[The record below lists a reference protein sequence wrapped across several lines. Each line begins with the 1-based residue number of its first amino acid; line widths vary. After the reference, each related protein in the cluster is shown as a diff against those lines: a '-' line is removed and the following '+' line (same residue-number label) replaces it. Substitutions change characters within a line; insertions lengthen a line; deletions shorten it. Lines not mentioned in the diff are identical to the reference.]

1 VTTALVIH
9 GHFYQPPRENPWTG
23 VIDDQPSAQPYPN
36 WNDRVYYECYR
47 PNAFARVFDLKT
59 GLVENIINNYE
70 YISFNIGPTLLSWM
84 EIYHP
89 GTYRRILES
98 DQKSVKRNNG
108 HGNAIAQGY
117 NHTILPLCNEADR
130 VTQVKWGVEDFKH
143 RFHREPESLWL
154 PETACNDATLSVMIN
169 EGLKYV
175 ILSPEQAE
183 RVRPLS
189 GGDWQDVSSGN
200 IDFSMPYRY
209 FHRDGSGRHIDIFFY
224 NKDIARGVAFEGA
237 LISSQAL
244 IDRIARVE
252 VGENRIVQTATDGES
267 YGHHTK
273 FGDRSLAYA
282 LEEEAPK
289 RGYWVTNYAA
299 YLEKF
304 PPTMEAEIKAGPDGN
319 GTAWSCAHG
328 VGRWYRDCG
337 CQTGAREGW
346 NQAWRGPL
354 RNAFDYVRDTV
365 GVYFEQQ
372 RGKLFIDP
380 WATRNDYIQLVLD
393 PGASRREFLQRH
405 AGRELSESEVVQA
418 LTQLEIQHNAM
429 LMYTSCAWFFNE
441 ISGIETTQVLRYAAR
456 IFDLLA
462 TLGYPSPE
470 DKFLEILSEAH
481 SNILEY
487 GTGADVYRR
496 FSEPTRVRPQ
506 GVVAHLAISSLVN
519 HTLEKGKAGG
529 FIYSIEDARKEE
541 HGRFKLMSGR
551 AFLQEAMT
559 RQHFH
564 FAFAGLHLGGIDFYG
579 AVRPFTRKEEYEASS
594 KILWD
599 QFYLV
604 SLPKLLR
611 VMQEEFGP
619 EEFGVEQLLPENKQI
634 IFKDIYG
641 SLVDHFSEQYV
652 RLYEDNRRNLEML
665 QSVGFELPKEIK
677 AAAEFTFGKLFEEEI
692 QKKEW
697 FKDPEAYRNM
707 IELADGVT
715 QHGYQ
720 IDRFAAEHTFRDLI
734 TEIVEGTMEKPTDEN
749 IRASIAVVQLA
760 KKLGL
765 SASLYLAQEAVFKAA
780 ETPLDFKKMTEL
792 SDLLELKTEHL
803 IAVNEEVIKK
813 AATGGLVGSLGV

>member
-1 VTTALVIH
+1 MTTALVIH

-59 GLVENIINNYE
+59 GLIESIINNYA
-70 YISFNIGPTLLSWM
+70 YINFNLGPTLLSWM
-84 EIYHP
+84 EDYHP
-89 GTYRRILES
+89 GTYKRILEADKES
-98 DQKSVKRNNG
+98 AGRNNG

-117 NHTILPLCNEADR
+117 NHTILPLCNDADR
-130 VTQVKWGVEDFKH
+130 LTQVKWGMADFKH
-143 RFHREPESLWL
+143 RFKRAPESLWL
-154 PETACNDATLSVMIN
+154 PETACNDATMSVLIN

-183 RVRPLS
+183 RVRPLG

-200 IDFSMPYRY
+200 IDTEVPYRY
-209 FHRDGSGRHIDIFFY
+209 FHKDGSGRFIDIFFY

-237 LISSQAL
+237 LSSSQSL
-244 IDRIARVE
+244 IDRIERAGHPE
-252 VGENRIVQTATDGES
+252 GRIIQTATDGES

-282 LEEEAPK
+282 LEAEAPQK
-289 RGYWVTNYAA
+289 GYWVTNYAA

-304 PPTMEAEIKAGPDGN
+304 PPTMEAEIKLGPDGT

-328 VGRWYRDCG
+328 VGRWYKDCG
-337 CQTGAREGW
+337 CHTGGREGW

-354 RNAFDYVRDTV
+354 RRAFDHVRDTV
-365 GVYFEQQ
+365 SYYFEQE
-372 RGKLFIDP
+372 RGKLFTDP
-380 WATRNDYIQLVLD
+380 WAARNDYIELILNPQ
-393 PGASRREFLQRH
+393 ASRKEFLQRQ
-405 AGRELSESEVVQA
+405 AGRELSELELVRA

-456 IFDLLA
+456 IFDLLE
-462 TLGYPSPE
+462 TLGFPSPE
-470 DKFLEILSEAH
+470 NSFLEILSEAK
-481 SNILEY
+481 SNIPEF
-487 GTGADVYRR
+487 GTGADVFHR
-496 FSEPTRVRPQ
+496 FTETTRVRPQ

-519 HTLEKGKAGG
+519 HTLEKGSAGG
-529 FIYSIEDARKEE
+529 FLYQIEDARKEE
-541 HGRFKLMSGR
+541 HGRFKMMTGHV
-551 AFLQEAMT
+551 FLQEAMT
-559 RQHFH
+559 RQHFR
-564 FAFAGLHLGGIDFYG
+564 FAFAALHLGGIDFYG
-579 AVRPFTRKEEYEASS
+579 AIRPFIRKENYDKSS
-594 KILWD
+594 QKLWE
-599 QFYLV
+599 QFYSI

-611 VMQEEFGP
+611 MMQEEFGP
-619 EEFGVEQLLPENKQI
+619 EEFGVEQLLPENKQK

-665 QSVGFELPKEIK
+665 QAVGFELPKEIK

-707 IELADGVT
+707 IELADEVT
-715 QHGYQ
+715 QYGYH
-720 IDRFAAEHTFRDLI
+720 IDRFAAEHTFRNLI
-734 TEIVEGTMEKPTDEN
+734 TEIVEGAMEKPTDDN

-765 SASLYLAQEAVFKAA
+765 EANMYVAQEAVFKAA
-780 ETPLDFKKMTEL
+780 ERPVEFSKMVEL
-792 SDLLELKTEHL
+792 SDLLQLKTDHL
-803 IAVNEEVIKK
+803 LEKNAEVLKK
-813 AATGGLVGSLGV
+813 KTFDGLVG

>member
-1 VTTALVIH
+1 MSTALVIH

-23 VIDDQPSAQPYPN
+23 VIDDQPSAEPYPN

-47 PNAFARVFDLKT
+47 PNAFARIFDVKS
-59 GLVENIINNYE
+59 GLVESIVNNYE

-84 EIYHP
+84 QIYHP

-98 DQKSVKRNNG
+98 DQKSAKRNNG

-117 NHTILPLCNEADR
+117 NHSILPLCNEADR
-130 VTQVKWGVEDFKH
+130 ITQVRWGIEDFKH
-143 RFHREPESLWL
+143 RFDREPESLWL
-154 PETACNDATLSVMIN
+154 PETACNDATLSTLIDA
-169 EGLKYV
+169 ELKYV

-183 RVRPLS
+183 RVRPIS
-189 GGDWQDVSSGN
+189 GGDWFDVSGGN
-200 IDFSMPYRY
+200 IDTGVPYRY
-209 FHRDGSGRHIDIFFY
+209 FHRDGSKRFIDIFFY
-224 NKDIARGVAFEGA
+224 DKDIARGVAFEGA
-237 LISSQAL
+237 LSSSQSL
-244 IDRIARVE
+244 IDRINRVGG
-252 VGENRIVQTATDGES
+252 GESRIVQTATDGES
-267 YGHHTK
+267 YGHHAK

-282 LEEEAPK
+282 LQVEAVHQ
-289 RGYWVTNYAA
+289 GYWVTNYAA
-299 YLEKF
+299 YLEKN
-304 PPTMEAEIKAGPDGN
+304 PPNYEAEIKAGPDGN

-337 CQTGAREGW
+337 CQTGGREGW

-354 RNAFDYVRDTV
+354 RRAFDHVRDAV
-365 GVYFEQQ
+365 SAYFEQE

-380 WATRNDYIQLVLD
+380 WAARNEYIQLILD
-393 PGASRREFLQRH
+393 PEASRKEFLKKH
-405 AGRELSESEVVQA
+405 AGRELTEVEVVQA

-429 LMYTSCAWFFNE
+429 LMYTSCAWFFTE

-456 IFDLLA
+456 IFDLLE

-470 DKFLEILSEAH
+470 SAFLEILSEAH
-481 SNILEY
+481 SNIPEF
-487 GTGADVYRR
+487 GNGADVYHR

-506 GVVAHLAISSLVN
+506 GVVANLAISSLVN
-519 HTLEKGKAGG
+519 HTLEKGNSGG
-529 FIYSIEDARKEE
+529 FIYQMEDARKEE
-541 HGRFKLMSGR
+541 HGRFKLISGR
-551 AFLQEAMT
+551 VLLQEAMT

-579 AVRPFTRKEEYEASS
+579 ALCPYTSKENYDKAS
-594 KILWD
+594 KKLWE
-599 QFYLV
+599 QFYSV

-611 VMQEEFGP
+611 VVQEEFGP
-619 EEFGVEQLLPENKQI
+619 EEFGVEQLLTENKQM

-677 AAAEFTFGKLFEEEI
+677 AAAEFTFGKLFEEEF

-780 ETPLDFKKMTEL
+780 ETTLNFKKMTEL

-803 IAVNEEVIKK
+803 IAVNEEVIRK
-813 AATGGLVGSLGV
+813 AAGGLVGSLGS

>member
-1 VTTALVIH
+1 MATALVIH

-23 VIDDQPSAQPYPN
+23 VIDDQPSAQPFPN

-59 GLVENIINNYE
+59 GLIENIINNYE
-70 YISFNIGPTLLSWM
+70 YISFNIGPTLMSWM
-84 EIYHP
+84 EVYHP
-89 GTYRRILES
+89 GTYRRILAS
-98 DQKSVKRNNG
+98 DAQSAKRNNG

-117 NHTILPLCNEADR
+117 NHIILPLCNDADR
-130 VTQVKWGVEDFKH
+130 LTQVKWGVADFKH
-143 RFHREPESLWL
+143 RFQREPESMWL
-154 PETACNDATLSVMIN
+154 PETACNDATMSVLID
-169 EGLKYV
+169 EGMKYL

-183 RVRPLS
+183 RVRPLT
-189 GGDWQDVSSGN
+189 GGDWHDVSNGSIDSGV
-200 IDFSMPYRY
+200 PYRY
-209 FHRDGSGRHIDIFFY
+209 FHRDGSGRSIDVFFY
-224 NKDIARGVAFEGA
+224 EKGIARGVAFEGA
-237 LISSQAL
+237 LSSSQSL
-244 IDRIARVE
+244 IDRIARVPG
-252 VGENRIVQTATDGES
+252 GEGRIVQTATDGES

-282 LEEEAPK
+282 LEEEAGQ

-299 YLEKF
+299 YLEQN
-304 PPTMEAEIKAGPDGN
+304 PPTYEVEIKAGPDGN
-319 GTAWSCAHG
+319 GTSWSCAHG

-354 RNAFDYVRDTV
+354 RRAFDHVRDTV
-365 GVYFEQQ
+365 SSYFEKQ
-372 RGKLFIDP
+372 RGQLFIDP
-380 WATRNDYIQLVLD
+380 WAARNEYIQLILD
-393 PGASRREFLQRH
+393 PEASRKEFLEKH
-405 AGRELSESEVVQA
+405 AGRTLTELEIVHA

-441 ISGIETTQVLRYAAR
+441 ISGIETTQVLKYAAR
-456 IFDLLA
+456 IFDLLE

-470 DKFLEILSEAH
+470 NTFLEILSEAK
-481 SNILEY
+481 SNIPEY
-487 GTGADVYRR
+487 GSGADVYHR

-519 HTLEKGKAGG
+519 QTLEKGQAGG
-529 FIYSIEDARKEE
+529 FIYQIEDTRKEE
-541 HGRFKLMSGR
+541 HGRFKLMTGHV
-551 AFLQEAMT
+551 FLQEAMT
-559 RQHFH
+559 RQHFRY
-564 FAFAGLHLGGIDFYG
+564 AFAGLHLGGIDFYG
-579 AVRPFTRKEEYEASS
+579 AIRPYIRKENYDKAAER
-594 KILWD
+594 LWE
-599 QFYLV
+599 QFRSV
-604 SLPKLLR
+604 SLTKLLR

-619 EEFGVEQLLPENKQI
+619 EEFGVEQLLPENKQK

-677 AAAEFTFGKLFEEEI
+677 AAAEFTFGKLFEDEI

-697 FKDPEAYRNM
+697 YKDPDAYRDM
-707 IELADGVT
+707 IELADEVT

-720 IDRFAAEHTFRDLI
+720 IDRFVAEHTFRNLI
-734 TEIVEGTMEKPTDEN
+734 TQIVEGAMEKPTTEN
-749 IRASIAVVQLA
+749 IRSSIAVVQLA

-780 ETPLDFKKMTEL
+780 ETTFDFKKLIEL
-792 SDLLELKTEHL
+792 SDLLELKTDHL
-803 IAVNEEVIKK
+803 IGINEEAIKK
-813 AATGGLVGSLGV
+813 ATASGLLVG